1 MLRQIL
7 LIALL
12 MPSLLAAQPLLAP
25 AGLLL
30 GTVLETAPASLPLT
44 VRNPGPDSLCADTRI
59 YVIEAQYSSVSP
71 FTVSPASFCLAP
83 GDSIVLTVAFGPE
96 HNLQHHAELV
106 LHTDRGRGSAHTHL
120 SAQGRYSNPY
130 YSSTENL
137 SEEALKTA
145 LKTRLAQGF
154 ISLSYNASRD
164 ELFMEVDNARVN
176 GQGAAVNTL
185 RCIYT
190 GTVIT
195 GYADRTA
202 AQNLGFNTEHVFPQ
216 GFFNQ
221 DLPMRSDMHH
231 LYPVLEAAN
240 SARGNLPFGMVSTPD
255 WQSGGSTR
263 GGGVF
268 EPRNDAKG
276 AIARCMLYFVI
287 RYQDYQ
293 QFLLP
298 QESVLRAWHLQYLPD
313 PAETV
318 RNQAISVRQGN
329 RNPFTDYP
337 QLASRIRVF
346 SGLSSAQPVHRIQ
359 TPDSLI
365 QWGAVRTG
373 DRYTAVLV
381 NSGNQPVRFYG
392 AAVSDGAAVADPAP
406 DTVLQPGYALA
417 VPLIWQRRTAG
428 PWSGTL
434 SLLTDAPGL
443 AQLVFPMQGEV
454 QIPQALDPEAA
465 GFRVYPNPARETLR
479 VSAAPDAG
487 RWSAELLDAQGRRA
501 SRPEGSGGGA
511 EARFNLAGLPPG
523 TYLLRI
529 RSRGRSYTKSVSV
542 QR

>member
-1 MLRQIL
+1 MLRKTL
-7 LIALL
+7 LICSMIPGL
-12 MPSLLAAQPLLAP
+12 MAAQPLLAP
-25 AGLLL
+25 AVLPF

-59 YVIEAQYSSVSP
+59 YAIETQYSSLSP
-71 FTVSPASFCLAP
+71 FSVTPADFCLAP
-83 GDSIVLTVAFGPE
+83 GDSITLTVQCSPA
-96 HNLQHHAELV
+96 HNLQHHSELV
-106 LHTDRGRGSAHTHL
+106 LHTDRGRGSAHVHL

-145 LKTRLAQGF
+145 LRARLAQGF

-164 ELFMEVDNARVN
+164 ELFMEVDNERIN

-185 RCIYT
+185 TCIYT

-221 DLPMRSDMHH
+221 DLPMRSDMYH
-231 LYPVLEAAN
+231 LYPVLESAN
-240 SARGNLPFGMVSTPD
+240 SARGNLPFGVVGTPD
-255 WQSGGSTR
+255 WQSGGSKR

-276 AIARCMLYFVI
+276 DIARCMLYFVI

-293 QFLLP
+293 QFLQL

-313 PAETV
+313 AAEIA

-329 RNPFTDYP
+329 RNPFIDYP
-337 QLASRIRVF
+337 QLAGRIRVF
-346 SGLSSAQPVHRIQ
+346 SGLSAAQSVYRIQ

-365 QWGAVRTG
+365 QLGTVRAG

-381 NSGNQPVRFYG
+381 NTGNQPIRIYG
-392 AAVSDGAAVADPAP
+392 AEVSDGAAAADPAP

-417 VPLIWQRRTAG
+417 VSLTWQRRTAG
-428 PWSGTL
+428 AWSGTL

-443 AQLVFPMQGEV
+443 AQLAFPMQGEV
-454 QIPQALDPEAA
+454 LSPQALDPAAA
-465 GFRVYPNPARETLR
+465 GFRIYPNPARETLW
-479 VSAAPDAG
+479 VAAPAETG
-487 RWSAELLDAQGRRA
+487 RWSAELLDVQGRRV
-501 SRPEGSGGGA
+501 SRTAVYSGGSQ
-511 EARFNLAGLPPG
+511 ARLDLAGLPPG
-523 TYLLRI
+523 AYLLRI
-529 RSRGRSYTKSVSV
+529 RTRGRSYQQAVSV